1 MDTASRSK
9 WTPAQ
14 ALPRSFGRRY
24 SRPVPLPLSDV
35 LANPRLSLRLIDGDA
50 AALSRPVRWVAVT
63 ELADPRPF
71 LSGGELVLTTGLR
84 QRTAATQ
91 REFVDRLA
99 ERDVVGL
106 GFGTG
111 LTHNSVPAAT
121 LAHARLHGL
130 PVLEIPYSTPF
141 IAIDRFVADRILEE
155 QYGRFHD
162 LLVEHDTL
170 ARSLLSGR
178 GLGALVESL
187 HQILDT
193 PVMVVDRQGRVLA
206 ATPAS
211 AAWPV
216 EQILYSAARDP
227 AATAGEAAQGESGH
241 PTAIPV
247 RVENTVLAY
256 LCCRRPRRSGD
267 VLPYA
272 VSLVG
277 LELARRQAVLAG
289 QRQLAGQVLED
300 VVRGTITTADAERRL
315 ASSGIRPAEE
325 HAILVGTLDHA
336 SGDLRRDLVA
346 SPPLPEATTAVL
358 ENLLV
363 AVIGPGQPLLEA
375 AHLLHAHLE
384 QQGGVARVGIGGW
397 YSGINGLRWSYYEA
411 HEAMTRGPGINEREP
426 MSISGLLLAS
436 EDVPLRDLAED
447 MLRPLREFDTAHTG
461 ALIPTLRAYLE
472 ADGSVAA
479 VAERLIVHR
488 NTVRYRLAQIE
499 QLTGR
504 TLTSTATRVQLWL
517 ALSAARLGPGDDPAD
532 QRTGSPP
539 ANEQATG
546 GRRSGGA
553 AA

>member
-1 MDTASRSK
+1 M
-9 WTPAQ
+9 
-14 ALPRSFGRRY
+14 
-24 SRPVPLPLSDV
+24 PVPLSEV
-35 LANPRLSLRLIDGDA
+35 LANPQLSLRLIDGSA
-50 AALSRPVRWVAVT
+50 AALARPVRWVAVT

-91 REFVDRLA
+91 RQFVERLA

-121 LAHARLHGL
+121 LAQARAHGL

-141 IAIDRFVADRILEE
+141 IAVDRFVADRVLEE

-193 PVMVVDRQGRVLA
+193 PVMVVDRQGRILA

-216 EQILYSAARDP
+216 EQILYSVSRDP
-227 AATAGEAAQGESGH
+227 VALAGEAPGDPGQ

-300 VVRGTITTADAERRL
+300 VVRGTITAADAERRL
-315 ASSGIRPAEE
+315 ASSGIRAGEE
-325 HAILVGTLDHA
+325 HAILVGTVDRA
-336 SGDLRRDLVA
+336 AGDLRRNLVA

-363 AVIGPGQPLLEA
+363 AVIGPGQPLREA

-384 QQGGVARVGIGGW
+384 QQGAGARVGIGGW

-447 MLRPLREFDTAHTG
+447 MLRPLREFDTTHTG

-517 ALSAARLGPGDDPAD
+517 ALSAARMGARDDPAQQ
-532 QRTGSPP
+532 QRPP
-539 ANEQATG
+539 TRTAI
-546 GRRSGGA
+546 SVS
-553 AA
+553 

>member
-1 MDTASRSK
+1 M
-9 WTPAQ
+9 P
-14 ALPRSFGRRY
+14 PR
-24 SRPVPLPLSDV
+24 LTDV
-35 LANPRLSLRLIDGDA
+35 LANAELSLRLLDGERE
-50 AALSRPVRWVAVT
+50 ALSRPIRWVAVT

-71 LSGGELVLTTGLR
+71 LSGGEFVLTTGLR
-84 QRTAATQ
+84 QRTAAAQ
-91 REFVDRLA
+91 REFVARVA
-99 ERDVVGL
+99 EREVVGL

-121 LAHARLHGL
+121 LAEARAHGL

-141 IAIDRFVADRILEE
+141 IAVDRFVADRILEE

-162 LLVEHDTL
+162 LLVEHDRL

-187 HQILDT
+187 HQILDA

-206 ATPAS
+206 AAPAS

-216 EQILYSAARDP
+216 EQILYAAAHGTVGP
-227 AATAGEAAQGESGH
+227 PGAGL

-247 RVENTVLAY
+247 QVEESVLAY
-256 LCCRRPRRSGD
+256 LCCRPPRRSAD

-272 VSLVG
+272 VALVG

-315 ASSGIRPAEE
+315 ASFGVRAADE
-325 HAILVGTLDHA
+325 HAVLVGTVA
-336 SGDLRRDLVA
+336 AGGGDLRRELVA

-358 ENLLV
+358 ENCLV
-363 AVIGPGQPLLEA
+363 AVIGPGQPLHEA
-375 AHLLHAHLE
+375 AHLMHAHLG
-384 QQGGVARVGIGGW
+384 QQGVGPQVGIGGW
-397 YSGINGLRWSYYEA
+397 YTGVSGLRWSYYEA

-447 MLRPLREFDTAHTG
+447 VLRPLREFDSAHAG
-461 ALIPTLRAYLE
+461 ALIPTLRAYLD

-479 VAERLIVHR
+479 VADRLIVHR

-499 QLTGR
+499 RLTGR
-504 TLTSTATRVQLWL
+504 SLTSTAARVQLWL
-517 ALSAARLGPGDDPAD
+517 ALSAARLGPG
-532 QRTGSPP
+532 
-539 ANEQATG
+539 
-546 GRRSGGA
+546 RR
-553 AA
+553 